1 MEYIGTHTE
10 FKRATHLKIMEM
22 SGNTE
27 IQGHSYYL
35 GMPLK
40 EGDPELNEY
49 ELSTMPDEEYDE
61 RAKAIAEF
69 VENKEKVTDIDL
81 EQARIRK
88 EENRINID
96 IKLIRPA
103 NFYSPITVSNSIPLA
118 SDVLITL
125 SLKQNENNTVK
136 VYIEGRKGEIIN
148 TMVEEQYITSIAE
161 GSPTIVPEI
170 DEQYIYTFDI
180 TMET

>member
-10 FKRATHLKIMEM
+10 FNRATHLKIMEM

-49 ELSTMPDEEYDE
+49 ELSTMPDEEYCE
-61 RAKAIAEF
+61 RVKAIAEF
-69 VENKEKVTDIDL
+69 VENKEKITDIDP

-103 NFYSPITVSNSIPLA
+103 NFYSPIKISNSIPLA
-118 SDVLITL
+118 SDVSIIL
-125 SLKQNENNTVK
+125 SLKQNEKKIVE
-136 VYIEGRKGEIIN
+136 VHIQGRKGEIIN
-148 TMVEEQYITSIAE
+148 TTVREQQIIGIEKA
-161 GSPTIVPEI
+161 PKTIPEI

-180 TMET
+180 TTET